1 MCCLTIVKTPNNNI
15 VFTHNRDEQWS
26 RQTRGTFVQEYW
38 FGNKKIWMPKDS
50 LVDGTWIGSDG
61 TRAAA
66 ILNGYKKNHLKKEKY
81 RASRGTIIPQF
92 LQETDA
98 QQFMES
104 FDPSGMEP
112 FTLIVADNKKYITEI
127 GWDEKEIHLT
137 KHNVE
142 SPLIFSS
149 FTLYD
154 DDIQQ
159 KRKNLFLSLV
169 TTLTN
174 HDDLWQFHKTQGE
187 DHGSFINVDYNREIS
202 TVAISQIVLGN
213 HPAFYYKSLLEN
225 QQKQNLILL

>member
-1 MCCLTIVKTPNNNI
+1 MCCLTIVKTPNHNI

-26 RQTRGTFVQEYW
+26 RQTRGTFVQEYR
-38 FGNKKIWMPKDS
+38 FEYNKIWMPKDS

-81 RASRGTIIPQF
+81 RASRGTIIPK
-92 LQETDA
+92 LLKETHT
-98 QQFMES
+98 QKFMES

-137 KHNVE
+137 KHDIE

-154 DDIQQ
+154 DDVQQ

-169 TTLTN
+169 TTQSN
-174 HDDLWQFHKTQGE
+174 HDNLWQFHETKG
-187 DHGSFINVDYNREIS
+187 DNHGSFINVDYNNEIS
-202 TVAISQIVLGN
+202 TVAISQIVLGDQ
-213 HPAFYYKSLLEN
+213 PTFYYKSLLEN
-225 QQKQNLILL
+225 QQKQNLILI

>member
-1 MCCLTIVKTPNNNI
+1 MCCLTIVKTQHHNI

-66 ILNGYKKNHLKKEKY
+66 ILNGYKINHLKKEKY
-81 RASRGTIIPQF
+81 RTSRGTIIPQF
-92 LQETDA
+92 LKKPDIQK
-98 QQFMES
+98 FLES
-104 FDPSGMEP
+104 FDPSGIEP

-127 GWDEKEIHLT
+127 GWDEKEIHIT

-142 SPLIFSS
+142 SPMIFSS

-169 TTLTN
+169 TTQTN
-174 HDDLWQFHKTQGE
+174 QDDLWQFHKTKGE
-187 DHGSFINVDYNREIS
+187 DHGNFINVDYNNEIS
-202 TVAISQIVLGN
+202 TVAISQIVLGDQ
-213 HPAFYYKSLLEN
+213 PVFYYQSLLEN
-225 QQKQNLILL
+225 QQKQNLILI

>member
-1 MCCLTIVKTPNNNI
+1 

-26 RQTRGTFVQEYW
+26 RQTHGTFVQEYR
-38 FGNKKIWMPKDS
+38 FENKKIWMPKDS

-81 RASRGTIIPQF
+81 RTSRGTIIPKF
-92 LQETDA
+92 LKENDA

-112 FTLIVADNKKYITEI
+112 FTLIVADNNKNITEF

-149 FTLYD
+149 FTLYN

-159 KRKNLFLSLV
+159 KRKNLFLSFV
-169 TTLTN
+169 STVTN
-174 HDDLWQFHKTQGE
+174 HDDLWQFHETKGD
-187 DHGSFINVDYNREIS
+187 DHGNFINVDYNSEIS
-202 TVAISQIVLGN
+202 TVAISQIVLGDQ
-213 HPAFYYKSLLEN
+213 PAFFYQSLLEN